1 MSDFRIKTLPGA
13 AGTYPWDT
21 RFDKRA
27 VATLTGN
34 VSYTV
39 GGLDNGDKISL
50 FVTQD
55 ATGGRTLAFTLASG
69 LTAIILGADV
79 AINATAAK
87 STGIT
92 LTRAGN
98 NVFVTFTLQA

>member
-1 MSDFRIKTLPGA
+1 MSDFRIKTLPGSV
-13 AGTYPWDT
+13 GTYTWDT

-34 VSYTV
+34 VTYVV
-39 GGLDNGDKISL
+39 GGLDNGDKCSL

-55 ATGGRTLAFTLASG
+55 ATGSRTLAFTLPSG
-69 LTAIILGADV
+69 LTAVILGTDV
-79 AINATAAK
+79 AIGATAAK

-92 LTRAGN
+92 LSRAN
-98 NVFVTFTLQA
+98 NIVFVTFTLQA